1 MWKSR
6 RKSSCETDSINGLF
20 RRSASKHNFVRS
32 SLKDVENLFANDEDD
47 SYGFN
52 ETLAQL
58 SPCSTATTA
67 ARRLSIFHRV
77 HLANKFARAFSV
89 NQISSPEKSP
99 PESKNDAETEKS
111 AKSDRLISIPVKSS
125 PDSNNDVAAETKSD
139 HVVSIP
145 AKYLP
150 ESNNAT
156 AEDKFIISIQ
166 AKSSPES
173 KNVTAEDKSAISDCA
188 VTILSKSPPESNK
201 VTAEEKLTK
210 PNRLMSI
217 PGAEKRVVVY
227 TTSLRVVRP
236 TFEACRTVQSIL
248 RGFRVSIDER
258 DLSMDSRFLNELRNL
273 MAEDDAL
280 KSEKTKLT
288 LPTVFIGGRY
298 IGGAEE
304 VRQLHETGE
313 LKKIIDGLLAVSS
326 AVCGGC
332 GGFGFILCD
341 ECRGSHKCYSEKGG
355 FRSCTLCNENGLVR
369 CTCFDR

>member
-6 RKSSCETDSINGLF
+6 RKSSRETDSINGLF

-52 ETLAQL
+52 ETLAKP

-99 PESKNDAETEKS
+99 PESKNDDATEKS

-125 PDSNNDVAAETKSD
+125 PESNNDVAAETKSD
-139 HVVSIP
+139 HVVSLP

-150 ESNNAT
+150 ESNN
-156 AEDKFIISIQ
+156 
-166 AKSSPES
+166 
-173 KNVTAEDKSAISDCA
+173 VTAEG
-188 VTILSKSPPESNK
+188 N
-201 VTAEEKLTK
+201 LTK
-210 PNRLMSI
+210 PNRLISI

-273 MAEDDAL
+273 MAEDDEL